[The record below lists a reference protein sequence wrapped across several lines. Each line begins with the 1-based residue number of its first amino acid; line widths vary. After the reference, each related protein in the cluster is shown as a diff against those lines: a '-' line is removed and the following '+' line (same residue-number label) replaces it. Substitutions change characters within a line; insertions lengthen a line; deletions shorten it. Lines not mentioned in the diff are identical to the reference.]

1 MTTPS
6 RRSPSRRSLLAGAA
20 GATGAVLLTGCSG
33 SGAAP
38 GADSGI
44 ALDRRMREGAV
55 RDSRQLLE
63 RYDATLAAHPGLA
76 ERLGPL
82 REAVAAHTRALAP
95 ADPAAGKPSPRPGP
109 PSPSSPSSSGAA
121 APAAGAPAAR
131 KEPVPAQPAE
141 ALSALAD
148 AERDLSEAR
157 TITLAGA
164 PGELARMLASVAACG
179 AVHAYLL
186 TSTPGAAS

>member
-1 MTTPS
+1 MPLTTPS

-33 SGAAP
+33 GGAAP
-38 GADSGI
+38 GADSGA
-44 ALDRRMREGAV
+44 ALDRRMRESAV

-63 RYDATLAAHPGLA
+63 RYDATLKAHPGLA

-82 REAVAAHTRALAP
+82 REAVAAHTTALAP
-95 ADPAAGKPSPRPGP
+95 PDPAHGRPSPRPGA
-109 PSPSSPSSSGAA
+109 PSASASGAA

-131 KEPVPAQPAE
+131 REPVPAQAAE

-179 AVHAYLL
+179 AVHAFLL

>member
-33 SGAAP
+33 NGGAT

-44 ALDRRMREGAV
+44 ALDRRMRESAV

-82 REAVAAHTRALAP
+82 REAVAAHTTALAP

-109 PSPSSPSSSGAA
+109 PSPSPSGAA

-131 KEPVPAQPAE
+131 KEPVPAQPGE

>member
-1 MTTPS
+1 MPLTTPS

-33 SGAAP
+33 SGGAT

-44 ALDRRMREGAV
+44 ALDRRMRESAV

-82 REAVAAHTRALAP
+82 REAVAAHTTA
-95 ADPAAGKPSPRPGP
+95 
-109 PSPSSPSSSGAA
+109 
-121 APAAGAPAAR
+121 
-131 KEPVPAQPAE
+131 
-141 ALSALAD
+141 
-148 AERDLSEAR
+148 
-157 TITLAGA
+157 
-164 PGELARMLASVAACG
+164 
-179 AVHAYLL
+179 
-186 TSTPGAAS
+186 